1 MSSISAGE
9 PEHTIIASNDV
20 MSTFKK
26 FTSAGEVQ
34 DSIDENPRGHTKYL
48 SQSSNTST
56 RA

>member
-26 FTSAGEVQ
+26 ITSAGEVQ